1 MTINNYMKKN
11 ILKKLFIKL
20 SKVLGYEIIDQ
31 SDFSS
36 PTLEKQLNENLSI
49 INEKS
54 IILPLGEV
62 KITKKV
68 SSVLIIFRTNTDVE
82 IWDQNKRRL
91 FEQPKIEYSLK
102 ALNSLIRSVNFSKK
116 KYPNIKFK
124 TIIVDDKS
132 KEENLNKLKKLIDGS
147 GLDIGITP
155 LNHDKYNDIIKQQ
168 KNDQTFSNLA
178 SLLQSFELGK
188 EYGEDLVFFVE
199 DDYLHFEPMM
209 EEMIASYERIASQ
222 VNEDIFMCPADYP
235 YLYMNNEKTNILI
248 GNKRHWRTINQTL
261 CTFMTTKSL
270 INKYWENFYNTCL
283 DRHEPFEKYLNDIYK
298 KEFCI
303 SPIKSL
309 SLHLTNVNSS
319 YGLSPFIDYKKLWDE
334 NDITNA

>member
-1 MTINNYMKKN
+1 MKKN

-20 SKVLGYEIIDQ
+20 SRILGYEIIDQ
-31 SDFSS
+31 SNFSS
-36 PTLEKQLNENLSI
+36 PTLCKELNEDLSI

-68 SSVLIIFRTNTDVE
+68 NSLLVIFRTNTDVE
-82 IWDQNKRRL
+82 IWDQNKKRL
-91 FEQPKIEYSLK
+91 FEEPKIKYSLR
-102 ALNSLIRSVNFSKK
+102 ALSSLIKSINFSKT

-124 TIIVDDKS
+124 IIIVDDKS
-132 KEENLNKLKKLIDGS
+132 KDKNLDKIKKLINQSD
-147 GLDIGITP
+147 LDISIVN
-155 LNHDKYNDIIKQQ
+155 LNHANYKATIKEQ

-188 EYGEDLVFFVE
+188 EHGEDLVFFVE
-199 DDYLHFEPMM
+199 DDYLHVEPMM

-222 VNEDIFMCPADYP
+222 MNKDIFMCPTDYP

-248 GNKRHWRTINQTL
+248 GYKRHWRTITQTL

-270 INKYWENFYNTCL
+270 LDKYWENFYNTCL
-283 DRHEPFEKYLNDIYK
+283 NRNDPFEIYLNKIYT
-298 KEFCI
+298 KELCV
-303 SPIKSL
+303 SPLKSL

-319 YGLSPFIDYKKLWDE
+319 YGLSPFIDYKKLWEE
-334 NDITNA
+334 N

>member
-1 MTINNYMKKN
+1 MKKN

-102 ALNSLIRSVNFSKK
+102 ALNSLIRSVKFSKK
-116 KYPNIKFK
+116 KIPK
-124 TIIVDDKS
+124 
-132 KEENLNKLKKLIDGS
+132 
-147 GLDIGITP
+147 
-155 LNHDKYNDIIKQQ
+155 H
-168 KNDQTFSNLA
+168 
-178 SLLQSFELGK
+178 
-188 EYGEDLVFFVE
+188 
-199 DDYLHFEPMM
+199 
-209 EEMIASYERIASQ
+209 
-222 VNEDIFMCPADYP
+222 
-235 YLYMNNEKTNILI
+235 
-248 GNKRHWRTINQTL
+248 
-261 CTFMTTKSL
+261 
-270 INKYWENFYNTCL
+270 
-283 DRHEPFEKYLNDIYK
+283 
-298 KEFCI
+298 
-303 SPIKSL
+303 
-309 SLHLTNVNSS
+309 
-319 YGLSPFIDYKKLWDE
+319 
-334 NDITNA
+334 

>member
-1 MTINNYMKKN
+1 MKKS
-11 ILKKLFIKL
+11 IIKKLFIKL

-31 SDFSS
+31 NDFSS
-36 PTLEKQLNENLSI
+36 PTLEKQLNEDLSI

-124 TIIVDDKS
+124 TMIVDDKS
-132 KEENLNKLKKLIDGS
+132 KEENLNKLKKLINGS
-147 GLDIGITP
+147 GLDISIIP
-155 LNHDKYNDIIKQQ
+155 LNHEKYKDTIKQQ

-222 VNEDIFMCPADYP
+222 VNKDIFMCPADYP

-270 INKYWENFYNTCL
+270 LNEYWENFYNTCL
-283 DRHEPFEKYLNDIYK
+283 DRHEPFEKYLNAIYK

-334 NDITNA
+334 NDITNV

>member
-1 MTINNYMKKN
+1 MKKN

-36 PTLEKQLNENLSI
+36 PTLQKELNEDLST

-54 IILPLGEV
+54 IVLPLGEV

-68 SSVLIIFRTNTDVE
+68 STVLIIFRTNTDVV
-82 IWDQNKRRL
+82 IWDQNKKRL
-91 FEQPKIEYSLK
+91 FEEPKIEYSIRALK
-102 ALNSLIRSVNFSKK
+102 SLIRSINFSKT
-116 KYPNIKFK
+116 KYPDIRFK

-132 KEENLNKLKKLIDGS
+132 KEENLNKIKKLIDRN
-147 GLDIGITP
+147 GLDISIAH
-155 LNHDKYNDIIKQQ
+155 LNHEKYKNTIKQQ

-188 EYGEDLVFFVE
+188 EHGEDLVFFVE

-222 VNEDIFMCPADYP
+222 VNKDIFMCPADYP

-261 CTFMTTKSL
+261 CTFITTKSL
-270 INKYWENFYNTCL
+270 LDKYWDNFYNTCL
-283 DRHEPFEKYLNDIYK
+283 DRNDPFEKHLNEIYT

-303 SPIKSL
+303 SPLKSL

-319 YGLSPFIDYKKLWDE
+319 YGLSPFINYKKLWNE
-334 NDITNA
+334 NK

>member
-1 MTINNYMKKN
+1 MKKS
-11 ILKKLFIKL
+11 IIKKLFIKF

-31 SDFSS
+31 SDFNS
-36 PTLEKQLNENLSI
+36 PTLQKTLNEDLSI

-62 KITKKV
+62 KITEKV
-68 SSVLIIFRTNTDVE
+68 NSILIIFRTNTDIE
-82 IWDQNKRRL
+82 IWDQNKKRL
-91 FEQPKIEYSLK
+91 FEQPKIEYSLRS
-102 ALNSLIRSVNFSKK
+102 LNSLIKSINFSKS
-116 KYPNIKFK
+116 KYSNIKFK

-132 KEENLNKLKKLIDGS
+132 KEENLSKMKTLIDRS
-147 GLDIGITP
+147 SLDISITS
-155 LNHDKYNDIIKQQ
+155 LNHDKYKDIIKQQ

-188 EYGEDLVFFVE
+188 EHGEDLVFFVE

-222 VNEDIFMCPADYP
+222 VNKNIFMCPADYP
-235 YLYMNNEKTNILI
+235 YLYMSNEKTNILI

-261 CTFMTTKSL
+261 CTFMTTKTL
-270 INKYWENFYNTCL
+270 LDKYWNSFYNTCL
-283 DRHEPFEKYLNDIYK
+283 DRNDPFERHLNEIYT

-303 SPIKSL
+303 SPLKSL

-319 YGLSPFIDYKKLWDE
+319 YGLSPFIDYKKLWDA
-334 NDITNA
+334 NKITDA

>member
-1 MTINNYMKKN
+1 MKKN
-11 ILKKLFIKL
+11 IIKKLFIKL

-36 PTLEKQLNENLSI
+36 PTLQKELNEDLSI
-49 INEKS
+49 INKKS

-68 SSVLIIFRTNTDVE
+68 SSVLVIFRTNTDVE
-82 IWDQNKRRL
+82 IWDQNKKRL
-91 FEQPKIEYSLK
+91 FEEPKIEYSLR
-102 ALNSLIRSVNFSKK
+102 ALKSLVKTINFSKT

-124 TIIVDDKS
+124 TLIVDDKS
-132 KEENLNKLKKLIDGS
+132 KEENLDKLKKLINES
-147 GLDIGITP
+147 GLGINITP
-155 LNHDKYNDIIKQQ
+155 LNHDKYKDTIKQQ

-188 EYGEDLVFFVE
+188 EHGEDLVFFVE

-222 VNEDIFMCPADYP
+222 VNKDIFMCPADYP

-270 INKYWENFYNTCL
+270 LDKYWDNFYNTCL
-283 DRHEPFEKYLNDIYK
+283 DRNDPFEKHLNEIYT

-303 SPIKSL
+303 SPLKSL

-319 YGLSPFIDYKKLWDE
+319 YGLSPFINYKKLWDE
-334 NDITNA
+334 NKY